1 MHCQFDTTPK
11 ILKMKLFTFQT
22 STEKPISSHMS
33 GNQSIHGLS
42 PDRHKGQFL
51 VAVLNKKGARF
62 DMHIIKSPKA
72 KIFARAIAYG
82 KYPVNGVSETIYP
95 VEQYLKS

>member
-1 MHCQFDTTPK
+1 
-11 ILKMKLFTFQT
+11 MKLFTFQT
-22 STEKPISSHMS
+22 AAFNTISSHMI

-42 PDRHKGQFL
+42 IDRHKGQFL
-51 VAVLNKKGARF
+51 VAVISDNMPGF
-62 DMHIIKSPKA
+62 YDMHIIKSPKA
-72 KIFARAIAYG
+72 KIFNRAIAYG

>member
-1 MHCQFDTTPK
+1 
-11 ILKMKLFTFQT
+11 MKLFTFQT
-22 STEKPISSHMS
+22 TYTKPISSYMS

-51 VAVLNKKGARF
+51 VAVLNKYGTF
-62 DMHIIKSPKA
+62 TMHIIKSPKA
-72 KIFARAIAYG
+72 KIFDRAIAYG

-95 VEQYLKS
+95 VEQSLKSWSFGGLEAV

>member
-1 MHCQFDTTPK
+1 MS
-11 ILKMKLFTFQT
+11 KLFTFQT

-51 VAVLNKKGARF
+51 VAVLNKKGDRF
-62 DMHIIKSPKA
+62 DMHIIKSRKA
-72 KIFARAIAYG
+72 KIFDWCIAYG
-82 KYPVNGVSETIYP
+82 KYPVNGVSETNYP

>member
-1 MHCQFDTTPK
+1 MS
-11 ILKMKLFTFQT
+11 KLFTFQT
-22 STEKPISSHMS
+22 SNERPISTFMSKSHS
-33 GNQSIHGLS
+33 QHGIS

>member
-1 MHCQFDTTPK
+1 MS
-11 ILKMKLFTFQT
+11 KLFTFQT
-22 STEKPISSHMS
+22 SNERPISTFMSKSHS
-33 GNQSIHGLS
+33 QHGIS

-51 VAVLNKKGARF
+51 VAVLNKDGKLF
-62 DMHIIKSPKA
+62 DMHIVKSRKA

>member
-1 MHCQFDTTPK
+1 MS
-11 ILKMKLFTFQT
+11 KLFTFQT
-22 STEKPISSHMS
+22 SIERPISFFMSKSHS
-33 GNQSIHGLS
+33 QHGIS

-51 VAVLNKKGARF
+51 VAVISDNRPGF
-62 DMHIIKSPKA
+62 YDMHIIKSPKA
-72 KIFARAIAYG
+72 KIFNRAIAYG

>member
-1 MHCQFDTTPK
+1 MS
-11 ILKMKLFTFQT
+11 KLFTFQT
-22 STEKPISSHMS
+22 SNERPISFFMSKSHS
-33 GNQSIHGLS
+33 QHGIS

-51 VAVLNKKGARF
+51 VAVLNKKGDRF

-72 KIFARAIAYG
+72 KIFNRAIAYG
-82 KYPVNGVSETIYP
+82 VYPVNGVSETIYP